1 MQVNSLKTKGK
12 PLEFFRLAV
21 NLKKI
26 KRICKQLFPKN
37 KKDFPISGP
46 EFADHA
52 FFLLFGTACAM
63 IWTRGE
69 RHESVDQAAYFLVD
83 RCLRRL

>member
-26 KRICKQLFPKN
+26 KRIRKQLFPKN
-37 KKDFPISGP
+37 KKDSSHIRAGI
-46 EFADHA
+46 
-52 FFLLFGTACAM
+52 C
-63 IWTRGE
+63 
-69 RHESVDQAAYFLVD
+69 
-83 RCLRRL
+83 